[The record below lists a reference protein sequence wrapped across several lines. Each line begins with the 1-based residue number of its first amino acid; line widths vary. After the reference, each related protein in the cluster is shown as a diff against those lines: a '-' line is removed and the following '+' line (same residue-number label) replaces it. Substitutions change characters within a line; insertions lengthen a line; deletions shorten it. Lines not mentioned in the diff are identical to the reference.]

1 MQSRRE
7 PLLWLQCLAIGV
19 IPLELLLIRLLLAGA
34 DPGPVPMVERLLI
47 WGVGAVAPA
56 IALWQRPADWGS
68 LLLLRCPVAS
78 RSSDQLRLSASEG
91 TWGSRSALVGCTAL
105 LLPLLWWLDES
116 AGLIHEFSPLQDSS
130 RLVSLLLT
138 APLLALLVWQVQQL
152 VQALLLLIQVPQNDS
167 TAEAWS
173 VEQLRQQ
180 RTSLGLQI
188 LQLPWHWTWTPNLQ
202 RNPPQNLHRLRNLQR
217 NLNQLQE
224 PSTEPEPTP
233 EPSTEPEPTPEPST
247 EPEPT
252 PEPSTEPEPTPEP
265 STEPEPTPEP
275 STEPEPTP
283 EPSTEPEPTPEPST
297 EPEPT
302 PEPEPEPSVDET
314 VEADSAVGS
323 VLINIDSAV
332 AVEPEEA
339 AEEDESAPLDTEIG
353 DLDAVASGDSEQH
366 GEQSEASGGEQSEP
380 DQTPEPSPGGA

>member
-188 LQLPWHWTWTPNLQ
+188 LQLPALTWPDPPEPTP
-202 RNPPQNLHRLRNLQR
+202 
-217 NLNQLQE
+217 
-224 PSTEPEPTP
+224 SPTP
-233 EPSTEPEPTPEPST
+233 EPSTEPEPTPESSIEP

-252 PEPSTEPEPTPEP
+252 PEPS
-265 STEPEPTPEP
+265 
-275 STEPEPTP
+275 
-283 EPSTEPEPTPEPST
+283 
-297 EPEPT
+297 
-302 PEPEPEPSVDET
+302 VVET

-353 DLDAVASGDSEQH
+353 DLDAVASGESEQH

>member
-47 WGVGAVAPA
+47 WGVGTVAPA

-188 LQLPWHWTWTPNLQ
+188 LQLPALTWPEPPEPTP
-202 RNPPQNLHRLRNLQR
+202 
-217 NLNQLQE
+217 
-224 PSTEPEPTP
+224 SPTP
-233 EPSTEPEPTPEPST
+233 EPSTEPEPTPEPS
-247 EPEPT
+247 
-252 PEPSTEPEPTPEP
+252 
-265 STEPEPTPEP
+265 
-275 STEPEPTP
+275 
-283 EPSTEPEPTPEPST
+283 
-297 EPEPT
+297 
-302 PEPEPEPSVDET
+302 VVET

-323 VLINIDSAV
+323 VLINIDSAI

-353 DLDAVASGDSEQH
+353 DLDAVASGESEQH

>member
-68 LLLLRCPVAS
+68 LLLLRCPLAS

-188 LQLPWHWTWTPNLQ
+188 LQLPALTWPDPPEPTP
-202 RNPPQNLHRLRNLQR
+202 
-217 NLNQLQE
+217 
-224 PSTEPEPTP
+224 SPTP
-233 EPSTEPEPTPEPST
+233 EPSTEPEPT
-247 EPEPT
+247 
-252 PEPSTEPEPTPEP
+252 
-265 STEPEPTPEP
+265 
-275 STEPEPTP
+275 
-283 EPSTEPEPTPEPST
+283 
-297 EPEPT
+297 
-302 PEPEPEPSVDET
+302 PEPEPSVDET

-353 DLDAVASGDSEQH
+353 DLDTVASGDSEQH

>member
-1 MQSRRE
+1 VQSRRE

-138 APLLALLVWQVQQL
+138 APLLALLIWQVQQL

-188 LQLPWHWTWTPNLQ
+188 LQLPALTWPDPPKPTP
-202 RNPPQNLHRLRNLQR
+202 
-217 NLNQLQE
+217 
-224 PSTEPEPTP
+224 SPTP
-233 EPSTEPEPTPEPST
+233 EPSTEPEPTPEPSI
-247 EPEPT
+247 EP
-252 PEPSTEPEPTPEP
+252 
-265 STEPEPTPEP
+265 
-275 STEPEPTP
+275 
-283 EPSTEPEPTPEPST
+283 

-302 PEPEPEPSVDET
+302 PEPEPEPSVVET

-323 VLINIDSAV
+323 VLIDIDSAV

>member
-7 PLLWLQCLAIGV
+7 PLIWLQCLAIGV

-188 LQLPWHWTWTPNLQ
+188 LQLPALTWP
-202 RNPPQNLHRLRNLQR
+202 
-217 NLNQLQE
+217 E
-224 PSTEPEPTP
+224 PPEPTP
-233 EPSTEPEPTPEPST
+233 S
-247 EPEPT
+247 
-252 PEPSTEPEPTPEP
+252 
-265 STEPEPTPEP
+265 
-275 STEPEPTP
+275 PTP

>member
-188 LQLPWHWTWTPNLQ
+188 LQLPALTWP
-202 RNPPQNLHRLRNLQR
+202 
-217 NLNQLQE
+217 E
-224 PSTEPEPTP
+224 PPEPTP
-233 EPSTEPEPTPEPST
+233 S
-247 EPEPT
+247 
-252 PEPSTEPEPTPEP
+252 
-265 STEPEPTPEP
+265 
-275 STEPEPTP
+275 PTP

>member
-47 WGVGAVAPA
+47 WGVGTVAPA

-188 LQLPWHWTWTPNLQ
+188 LQLPALTWPD
-202 RNPPQNLHRLRNLQR
+202 P
-217 NLNQLQE
+217 
-224 PSTEPEPTP
+224 PEPTP
-233 EPSTEPEPTPEPST
+233 S
-247 EPEPT
+247 
-252 PEPSTEPEPTPEP
+252 
-265 STEPEPTPEP
+265 
-275 STEPEPTP
+275 
-283 EPSTEPEPTPEPST
+283 PTPEPST

-302 PEPEPEPSVDET
+302 PEPELTPEPSIEP
-314 VEADSAVGS
+314 DSAVGS

-353 DLDAVASGDSEQH
+353 DLDAVASGESEQH

>member
-47 WGVGAVAPA
+47 WGVGTVAPA

-188 LQLPWHWTWTPNLQ
+188 LQLPALTWPDPPEPTP
-202 RNPPQNLHRLRNLQR
+202 
-217 NLNQLQE
+217 
-224 PSTEPEPTP
+224 SPTP
-233 EPSTEPEPTPEPST
+233 EPSTEPEPTPEP
-247 EPEPT
+247 EPS
-252 PEPSTEPEPTPEP
+252 PEPSI
-265 STEPEPTPEP
+265 
-275 STEPEPTP
+275 
-283 EPSTEPEPTPEPST
+283 
-297 EPEPT
+297 
-302 PEPEPEPSVDET
+302 EPEPEPSVDET

-323 VLINIDSAV
+323 VLINIDSAI

-353 DLDAVASGDSEQH
+353 DLDTVASGDSEQH

>member
-47 WGVGAVAPA
+47 WGVGTVAPA

-188 LQLPWHWTWTPNLQ
+188 LQLPALTWP
-202 RNPPQNLHRLRNLQR
+202 
-217 NLNQLQE
+217 E
-224 PSTEPEPTP
+224 PPEPTP
-233 EPSTEPEPTPEPST
+233 S
-247 EPEPT
+247 
-252 PEPSTEPEPTPEP
+252 
-265 STEPEPTPEP
+265 
-275 STEPEPTP
+275 PTP

>member
-7 PLLWLQCLAIGV
+7 PLPWLQCLAIGV
-19 IPLELLLIRLLLAGA
+19 IPLELLLSRLLLAGA

-47 WGVGAVAPA
+47 WGVGTVAPA

-167 TAEAWS
+167 TAEAWG

-188 LQLPWHWTWTPNLQ
+188 LQLPALTWPD
-202 RNPPQNLHRLRNLQR
+202 P
-217 NLNQLQE
+217 
-224 PSTEPEPTP
+224 PEPTP
-233 EPSTEPEPTPEPST
+233 SPP
-247 EPEPT
+247 
-252 PEPSTEPEPTPEP
+252 
-265 STEPEPTPEP
+265 
-275 STEPEPTP
+275 
-283 EPSTEPEPTPEPST
+283 PEPST